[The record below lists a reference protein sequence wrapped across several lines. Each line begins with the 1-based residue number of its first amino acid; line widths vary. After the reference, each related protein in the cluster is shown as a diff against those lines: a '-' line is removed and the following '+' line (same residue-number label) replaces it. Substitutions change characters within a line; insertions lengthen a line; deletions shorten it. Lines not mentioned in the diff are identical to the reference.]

1 MKKASLVFGPI
12 SIGALRAVGGAL
24 VLAIAIKLVKNNWG
38 LDRKLLFPIAFIS
51 ITANILPYTVLP
63 HLVSL
68 YGSAFIGMMIGLV
81 PFMTIL
87 FSIPMLK
94 VWPTKLQTAGV
105 VSGLICL
112 VIIFSDGIQRSIP
125 AGSLLLA
132 IFAPASY
139 SFANTFIKKNL
150 SAVSPL
156 SLSCGLLTMTGLVL
170 LPIAV
175 AAEPVD
181 LNKDLSLAIISVA
194 LLGIFCTGVATYM
207 FVRLISERG
216 PLFAGMVAYV
226 IPVVALIWGWID
238 SETISSLQIF
248 AVAGIVASIVM
259 AHSSD
264 S

>member
-12 SIGALRAVGGAL
+12 SIAALRAIGGAV
-24 VLAIAIKLVKNNWG
+24 VLAITIKLVKNNWG
-38 LDRKLLFPIAFIS
+38 LNRNLLLPIAFIS
-51 ITANILPYTVLP
+51 IVANIFPYTVLP

-105 VSGLICL
+105 VSGLVCL
-112 VIIFSDGIQRSIP
+112 AIIFSDGLQRSIP
-125 AGSLLLA
+125 AGSLFLA

-150 SAVSPL
+150 STVSPL

-181 LNKDLSLAIISVA
+181 LNENLSLAVISVA

-207 FVRLISERG
+207 FVRLIMDRG

-226 IPVVALIWGWID
+226 IPVVALIWGWLD
-238 SETISSLQIF
+238 SESISSLQIF
-248 AVAGIVASIVM
+248 AVAGIVTSILM
-259 AHSSD
+259 TNSSN